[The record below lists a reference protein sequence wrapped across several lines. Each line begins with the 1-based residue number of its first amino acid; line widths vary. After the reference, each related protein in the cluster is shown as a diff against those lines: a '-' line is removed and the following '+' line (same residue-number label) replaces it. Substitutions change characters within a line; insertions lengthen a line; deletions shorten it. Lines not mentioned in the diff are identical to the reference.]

1 MTNDEFLV
9 WQAAQ
14 DRLYE
19 LIDGVPV
26 AMAGARFVHDRV
38 AGNVSF
44 SLKSQFRTNGSPCD
58 SFSDD
63 IGVVVGS
70 GRIRRPDVAVHCP
83 PFDEQATAS
92 DSPKL
97 IVEILSESTAST
109 DRFVKLEEFKALSS
123 LDYILFVVPDAVDVV
138 FWFRDPAGT
147 WRHEAIRDLDV
158 VIDLPKLEVSLAV
171 TDIYER
177 IPLRKQSVPLVARCG
192 QRSRG
197 PLRLCALLADGRLA
211 DTASGA
217 GWSWGSWKPRC
228 PPLTSTSLGRA

>member
-38 AGNVSF
+38 AGNINF
-44 SLKSQFRTNGSPCD
+44 SLKRQFRTYGNPCD

-97 IVEILSESTAST
+97 VVEILSESTAST
-109 DRFVKLEEFKALSS
+109 DRFVKLEEFKALGS

-138 FWFRDPAGT
+138 FWFRDPAGA
-147 WRHEAIRDLDV
+147 WRHEAVRDLDA
-158 VIDLPKLEVSLAV
+158 VIDLPKLGASLSV

-177 IPLRKQSVPLVARCG
+177 VPLRKQPAPRLVAP
-192 QRSRG
+192 G
-197 PLRLCALLADGRLA
+197 PPA
-211 DTASGA
+211 
-217 GWSWGSWKPRC
+217 P
-228 PPLTSTSLGRA
+228 

>member
-1 MTNDEFLV
+1 MTNDEFLA

-14 DRLYE
+14 DQLYE

-38 AGNVSF
+38 AGNISF

-70 GRIRRPDVAVHCP
+70 GRDVAVHCP

-97 IVEILSESTAST
+97 IVEISSESTAST
-109 DRFVKLEEFKALSS
+109 DRFVKLEKFKALAS

-138 FWFRDPAGT
+138 VWFRDPAEA
-147 WRHEAIRDLDV
+147 WRHEAIRDPDA
-158 VIDLPKLEVSLAV
+158 VIDLPKLGVSLTV

-177 IPLRKQSVPLVARCG
+177 VQLRKQPVVSQFENLNF
-192 QRSRG
+192 
-197 PLRLCALLADGRLA
+197 
-211 DTASGA
+211 
-217 GWSWGSWKPRC
+217 
-228 PPLTSTSLGRA
+228 